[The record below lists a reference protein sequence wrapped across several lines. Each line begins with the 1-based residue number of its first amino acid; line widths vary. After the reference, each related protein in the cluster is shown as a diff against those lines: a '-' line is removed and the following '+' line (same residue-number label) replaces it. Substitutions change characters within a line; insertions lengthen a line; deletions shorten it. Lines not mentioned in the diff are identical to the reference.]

1 MEYRNLSKILQKR
14 KIQLALIAILAIAS
28 YINIFQNQFVID
40 DKTFIV
46 SWDDSKSLAN
56 IPKLLAGSLP
66 AGHEGV
72 YRPIRSLIYALYYQ
86 IFGTNPFGYHLH
98 SLLVHLA
105 STLLIYFISFKVTKK
120 QTMAFIA
127 GLLFA
132 THPIHTETI
141 TYIASSMDVT
151 GIVLFLAA
159 FYLYLKTSLL
169 LSVILATLA
178 FFTNETTLTLP
189 ILIMFYDWCFENLS
203 IRKFIKKAK
212 IYALYYLPAI
222 FYVLIRFLVLH
233 ISGRGPYLA
242 DSIYLTFLTMT
253 KVFIKYLS
261 LTLLPINQASNHII
275 SKGIEAFVY
284 RDYQTEAIS
293 AQSIFNFDILVY
305 LLIFIIIFIGAI
317 KLRKKF
323 PVLTFGIGWF
333 FIALLPVSEI
343 IPQGSILNERF
354 LYIPSF
360 GFILILASLLGFLIK
375 SKFKV
380 VALASVILI
389 VASYSYLTF
398 SRNRDW
404 RDAVTLWSKDVAIY
418 PDDNA
423 YGYFALGNAYAE
435 QNAQEL
441 AIINYQQSFKINPKF
456 VVTLGS
462 IARTYTKLG
471 KLNLAEDYYK
481 RALLINPNFWEAH
494 LDLARIYSTQAEFNL
509 ARVEYQQLLQI
520 YPNYSPTANLL
531 SNLPT
536 LQEATSA
543 GNLKDDKV
551 WLKYRQ
557 KSGMS
562 ISYPSTW
569 HLTDKGNS
577 LVLTDPDNQL
587 KINIVI
593 ERKESKELEEDYLKT
608 QTEQYGELI
617 NQGLA
622 DVPFVDRAYVRVWED
637 SGVKKLQ
644 FFLFKDKKVV
654 KILVYPWDSPQ
665 MSVFDMILGSIKLP

>member
-1 MEYRNLSKILQKR
+1 MLKLFHQT
-14 KIQLALIAILAIAS
+14 KIQLLLILLLTTLVYS
-28 YINIFQNQFVID
+28 NIFQNQFVID

-72 YRPIRSLIYALYYQ
+72 YRPIRSLIYSFYYQ
-86 IFGTNPFGYHLH
+86 IYVTNPFGYHLH

-105 STLLIYFISFKVTKK
+105 STLLIYFISFKITKK
-120 QTMAFIA
+120 QTVAFIA

-159 FYLYLKTSLL
+159 FYLYLKKSLL

-178 FFTNETTLTLP
+178 FFTNETTLSLP
-189 ILIMFYDWCFENLS
+189 ILIMLYDWCFENLS
-203 IRKFIKKAK
+203 IRKFINKGKV
-212 IYALYYLPAI
+212 YALFLLPAI

-242 DSIYLTFLTMT
+242 NSVYLTFLTMI
-253 KVFIKYLS
+253 KVLIKYLS
-261 LTLLPINQASNHII
+261 LVILPVNLVNNHII

-284 RDYQTEAIS
+284 RDYRTDAIK
-293 AQSIFNFDILVY
+293 AQSILNSDILVY
-305 LLIFIIIFIGAI
+305 LLILIIIFIGAI

-323 PVLTFGIGWF
+323 PVLTFVIGWF

-343 IPQGSILNERF
+343 IPQGSMLNERF

-360 GFILILASLLGFLIK
+360 GFVLILASFLDFFLR
-375 SKFKV
+375 SKYKV
-380 VALASVILI
+380 IAGALI
-389 VASYSYLTF
+389 VLIILSYSYLTF
-398 SRNRDW
+398 SRNKDW
-404 RDAVTLWSKDVAIY
+404 HDGVTLWSQDVKRY
-418 PDDNA
+418 PEDNA
-423 YGYFALGNAYAE
+423 YAYFALGNAYVK

-441 AIINYQQSFKINPKF
+441 AIINYQQSFNINPKF
-456 VVTLGS
+456 VVALGS
-462 IARTYTKLG
+462 IARTYAGLG
-471 KLNLAEDYYK
+471 KLNLAIDYYRK
-481 RALLINPNFWEAH
+481 ALEVNPQFWEGY
-494 LDLARIYSTQAEFNL
+494 LDLADLYTKQAEFNL
-509 ARVEYQQLLQI
+509 AAEEYRKLLKVYPDYYPAAQI
-520 YPNYSPTANLL
+520 L
-531 SNLPT
+531 SNLPK

-543 GNLKDDKV
+543 GNLRDDRV

-562 ISYPSTW
+562 FSYPSTW
-569 HLTDKGNS
+569 HLTDRGDS
-577 LVLTDPDNQL
+577 LVLADPNSQF
-587 KINIVI
+587 KINITI
-593 ERKESKELEEDYLKT
+593 NHKEPNVLEEDYLKT
-608 QTEQYGELI
+608 QTEQFGELI

-622 DVPFVDRAYVRVWED
+622 DVPFVDRAYVRVWND

-644 FFLFKDKKVV
+644 FYLFKDNRVV
-654 KILVYPWDSPQ
+654 KILVYPADSVL
-665 MSVFDMILGSIKLP
+665 MKNFEDILKSIVIL